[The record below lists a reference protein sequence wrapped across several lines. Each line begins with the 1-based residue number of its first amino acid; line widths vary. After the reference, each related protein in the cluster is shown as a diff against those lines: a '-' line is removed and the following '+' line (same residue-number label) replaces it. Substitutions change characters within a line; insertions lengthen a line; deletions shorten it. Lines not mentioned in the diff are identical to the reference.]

1 MVVCRRFHKGM
12 QKGPSSI
19 AALIGVAFA
28 SASAL
33 VAIWLRS
40 YGYAVG
46 GLAAQD
52 PLLLAGLRTGV
63 VLSSAGCIFVILGLR
78 PPSRLRWL
86 GFAWALLGLLFWVGT
101 AVLR

>member
-1 MVVCRRFHKGM
+1 MVVCRRFDNSVRKN
-12 QKGPSSI
+12 PSSF

-46 GLAAQD
+46 GLAHQD
-52 PLLLAGLRTGV
+52 PLMLASLRTGV
-63 VLSSAGCIFVILGLR
+63 TLSSAGCIFAIAGLR
-78 PPSRLRWL
+78 PPSRERWL